1 MSSSYA
7 PPSNDGGL
15 ANLVSGGRSSA
26 EADSSTSQPLQQRPQ
41 QQLPGLSPLHAIA
54 TSATQHQQQYQS
66 HQRRASQSD
75 VHSNPRQP
83 AHSQGLPSPVT
94 PRYESSSAQ
103 STVASAQHT
112 LQILQAA
119 TATSNTAAGPTQL
132 PAIQDTSISQQPRE
146 QHHYPTLAPIPHG
159 YEQQQQQQQQHPSY
173 PATSPDGQAA
183 PGYDGLP
190 YSPTAPSPGSA
201 AGPSPPAGAAMPTT
215 KQTRLRRAC
224 DMCSA
229 RKVKCDE
236 AGPPCKPCSSLNVE
250 CTYRREMKRR
260 GPPNKH
266 AEAARAKRARLE
278 PNPGWNNSPETPS
291 VAAQASA
298 SPEVSQNSA
307 PGIVAEQASQAQ
319 MLDAE
324 SIAPWPMMELLIDDY
339 YTYIHP
345 LIPFPHEPTF
355 RRAFEDREDK
365 TNPSFL
371 ALLASMIGCLVA
383 SFPRAARL
391 HLKSQRGADLFPRAI
406 VMIDHCRDV
415 ALRARGHRF
424 AIKETYTIEDAI
436 TSYLLAIASGYTMQW
451 KSCRRFMTETMS
463 IVRELGFHLARRNPP
478 ALGSSADDYEMA
490 QTSPINHIEDQMGKR
505 LFWVVMVG
513 VMSMIQL
520 GASTREIPFPP
531 PTTGE
536 PSPGLPA
543 EVDDEYITETEIRPQ
558 PPGTVSQIAGF
569 NAGIRIYS
577 TMNPLVALELS
588 YGIGSISLREQ
599 EDLLAG
605 CIQAAKHAIDNL
617 PLELRLNIDLS
628 PAYDKPTGSDN
639 NTSAVNFDFSK
650 IQGTHRDLFEDA
662 PGYQYF
668 PPAYPNQQPA
678 NDVRHV
684 IVNQP
689 ERRRLLQWEI
699 QKSNIYVSLLSTLS
713 YYVERGFTLRD
724 AHHSRGIYANGGS
737 GGTTDQHIANRPSA
751 TVDGVEKPDEFAVER
766 ERIVQ
771 NLLVVLAS
779 ITQRNMEPNG
789 PSIINKI
796 RQVASTLL
804 ADAPERKGPV
814 AVKSEATLKHFV
826 DILIRLEKTG
836 GPGANG
842 RRPPASAES
851 SDPQSGAGVM
861 TPMDEEEELRTW
873 ADLREFQLRFAQ
885 NGGFMGG
892 M

>member
-7 PPSNDGGL
+7 PPSNDGGVV
-15 ANLVSGGRSSA
+15 NLVGGGRSSA
-26 EADSSTSQPLQQRPQ
+26 EADSSTSQPQQQQRPQ

-54 TSATQHQQQYQS
+54 TSATQHQQQYQN

-75 VHSNPRQP
+75 VHSNSRQT
-83 AHSQGLPSPVT
+83 AQSQGLPSPVT
-94 PRYESSSAQ
+94 PRYESSAQ
-103 STVASAQHT
+103 STVASAQHS

-119 TATSNTAAGPTQL
+119 TATSTTAAGPTPL
-132 PAIQDTSISQQPRE
+132 PAIQDAGISQQPRE
-146 QHHYPTLAPIPHG
+146 QHHYPPLAPIPHG
-159 YEQQQQQQQQHPSY
+159 FEQQQHPPY
-173 PATSPDGQAA
+173 PATSPDSQAA
-183 PGYDGLP
+183 SGYDGLP

-201 AGPSPPAGAAMPTT
+201 AGPSPPAGATMPT

-266 AEAARAKRARLE
+266 AEAARAKRVRLE
-278 PNPGWNNSPETPS
+278 PNPGWNNSPETPA
-291 VAAQASA
+291 VAAPASA
-298 SPEVSQNSA
+298 SPEVSQSTA
-307 PGIVAEQASQAQ
+307 PVTGAQQANQGQ
-319 MLDAE
+319 MLGAE
-324 SIAPWPMMELLIDDY
+324 
-339 YTYIHP
+339 
-345 LIPFPHEPTF
+345 
-355 RRAFEDREDK
+355 
-365 TNPSFL
+365 
-371 ALLASMIGCLVA
+371 
-383 SFPRAARL
+383 
-391 HLKSQRGADLFPRAI
+391 AI

-415 ALRARGHRF
+415 ALRARGHTF
-424 AIKETYTIEDAI
+424 AVKESYTIEDA
-436 TSYLLAIASGYTMQW
+436 
-451 KSCRRFMTETMS
+451 
-463 IVRELGFHLARRNPP
+463 
-478 ALGSSADDYEMA
+478 
-490 QTSPINHIEDQMGKR
+490 
-505 LFWVVMVG
+505 
-513 VMSMIQL
+513 
-520 GASTREIPFPP
+520 STRF
-531 PTTGE
+531 
-536 PSPGLPA
+536 PA

-577 TMNPLVALELS
+577 TMNPLVAVELS

-605 CIQAAKHAIDNL
+605 CIQAVKHAIDNL
-617 PLELRLNIDLS
+617 PPELRLNIDLS
-628 PAYDKPTGSDN
+628 PVNDKPTGSDN
-639 NTSAVNFDFSK
+639 NASALNFDFSK

-713 YYVERGFTLRD
+713 YYVERCFTLRD
-724 AHHSRGIYANGGS
+724 AHHSRGMYANGGS
-737 GGTTDQHIANRPSA
+737 DNTTDQHAANRPST
-751 TVDGVEKPDEFAVER
+751 TVDGVDKPDEFAIER

-814 AVKSEATLKHFV
+814 AVKSEETLKHFV

-836 GPGANG
+836 GPGASS

-851 SDPQSGAGVM
+851 LDPQIGAGVM

-885 NGGFMGG
+885 NGGFTGG

>member
-7 PPSNDGGL
+7 PPSNDGGVV
-15 ANLVSGGRSSA
+15 NLVGGGRSSA
-26 EADSSTSQPLQQRPQ
+26 EADSSTSQPQQQQRPQ
-41 QQLPGLSPLHAIA
+41 QQLPGISPLHAIA
-54 TSATQHQQQYQS
+54 TSATQHQQQYQN

-75 VHSNPRQP
+75 VHPNSRQT
-83 AHSQGLPSPVT
+83 AQSQGLPSPVT
-94 PRYESSSAQ
+94 PRYESSAQ
-103 STVASAQHT
+103 STVASAQHS

-119 TATSNTAAGPTQL
+119 TATSTTAAGPTPL
-132 PAIQDTSISQQPRE
+132 PAIQDAGISQQPRE
-146 QHHYPTLAPIPHG
+146 QHHYPPLAPIPHG
-159 YEQQQQQQQQHPSY
+159 FEQQQHPPY
-173 PATSPDGQAA
+173 PATSPDSQAA
-183 PGYDGLP
+183 SGYDGLP

-201 AGPSPPAGAAMPTT
+201 AGPSPPAGATMPT

-266 AEAARAKRARLE
+266 AEAARAKRVRLE
-278 PNPGWNNSPETPS
+278 PNPGWNNSPETPA
-291 VAAQASA
+291 VAAPASA
-298 SPEVSQNSA
+298 SPEVSQSTA
-307 PGIVAEQASQAQ
+307 PVTGAQQANQGQ
-319 MLDAE
+319 MLGAE
-324 SIAPWPMMELLIDDY
+324 SIAPWPMLELLIDDY

-345 LIPFPHEPTF
+345 LIPFPHEPSF
-355 RRAFEDREDK
+355 RRAFENREDK
-365 TNPSFL
+365 TNPVFL
-371 ALLASMIGCLVA
+371 GLLASMIGCLVA

-415 ALRARGHRF
+415 ALRARGHTF
-424 AIKETYTIEDAI
+424 AVKESYTIEDAS

-451 KSCRRFMTETMS
+451 KACRRFMSETLT
-463 IVRELGFHLARRNPP
+463 IVRELGFHLARRNPQI
-478 ALGSSADDYEMA
+478 LGAAGDNYEMG
-490 QTSPINHIEDQMGKR
+490 QTSPRNHIHDQMGKR
-505 LFWVVMVG
+505 IFWVVMVG
-513 VMSMIQL
+513 VRSMVQL

-536 PSPGLPA
+536 SFPGFPA

-577 TMNPLVALELS
+577 TMNPLVAVELS
-588 YGIGSISLREQ
+588 YGISSISLREQ

-605 CIQAAKHAIDNL
+605 CIQAVKHAIDNL
-617 PLELRLNIDLS
+617 PPELRLNIDLS
-628 PAYDKPTGSDN
+628 PVNDKPTGSDN
-639 NTSAVNFDFSK
+639 NASALNFDFSK

-713 YYVERGFTLRD
+713 YYVERCFTLRD
-724 AHHSRGIYANGGS
+724 AHHSRGMYANGGS
-737 GGTTDQHIANRPSA
+737 DNTTDQHAANRPST
-751 TVDGVEKPDEFAVER
+751 TVDGVDKPDEFAIER

-814 AVKSEATLKHFV
+814 AVKSEETLKHFV

-836 GPGANG
+836 GPGASS

-851 SDPQSGAGVM
+851 LDPQIGAGVM

-885 NGGFMGG
+885 NGGFTGG